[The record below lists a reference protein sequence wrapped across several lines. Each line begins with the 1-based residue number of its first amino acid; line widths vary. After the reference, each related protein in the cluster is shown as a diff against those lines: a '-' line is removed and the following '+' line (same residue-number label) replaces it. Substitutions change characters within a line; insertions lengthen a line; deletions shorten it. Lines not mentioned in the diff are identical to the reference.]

1 MPTCPTVWPD
11 TVTQQD
17 PAPGTTDVTGPH
29 VNLLVSLGPRPAAY
43 VMPELVGLPL
53 AEAQS
58 KLGSAG
64 LRLSKLSPVP
74 APDSASGTVV
84 GQTPARGQR
93 IDSNST
99 IELQVARVAVASA
112 PVRFRA
118 CARIPG
124 SAMAYAKIEIA
135 PSILASNFA
144 KLGEDVRAV
153 EQGGADVIHVD
164 VMDGHFVPNISI
176 GIPVVA
182 SLHKATRLPLDVHLM
197 IERPEDYIEQFV
209 RAGASRVLIHQE
221 ATVHLDR
228 ALSMI
233 RELGAQAGAAINPAT
248 PVATLTDVFDKVDTV
263 LVMSV
268 NPGFGGQKFI
278 PGAVEKI
285 RQLNQWRARYNG
297 AFRIEVDGGVDAEN
311 TAELAQAGAN
321 TFVAG
326 TSIFHTPDPAAAV
339 RQIRKLATDALSQ
352 RV

>member
-1 MPTCPTVWPD
+1 
-11 TVTQQD
+11 
-17 PAPGTTDVTGPH
+17 
-29 VNLLVSLGPRPAAY
+29 
-43 VMPELVGLPL
+43 
-53 AEAQS
+53 
-58 KLGSAG
+58 
-64 LRLSKLSPVP
+64 
-74 APDSASGTVV
+74 
-84 GQTPARGQR
+84 
-93 IDSNST
+93 
-99 IELQVARVAVASA
+99 
-112 PVRFRA
+112 
-118 CARIPG
+118 
-124 SAMAYAKIEIA
+124 MAYAKIEIA

-144 KLGEDVRAV
+144 KLGEEIKAV

-197 IERPEDYIEQFV
+197 IERPEEYIERFV
-209 RAGASRVLIHQE
+209 QAGANRVLIHQE

-228 ALSMI
+228 ALTMI
-233 RELGAQAGAAINPAT
+233 RELGAQAGVAINPAT
-248 PVATLTDVFDKVDTV
+248 PVATLADVLDKVDTV

-278 PGAVEKI
+278 PGAFEKI

-339 RQIRKLATDALSQ
+339 RQIRKLATEALSQ